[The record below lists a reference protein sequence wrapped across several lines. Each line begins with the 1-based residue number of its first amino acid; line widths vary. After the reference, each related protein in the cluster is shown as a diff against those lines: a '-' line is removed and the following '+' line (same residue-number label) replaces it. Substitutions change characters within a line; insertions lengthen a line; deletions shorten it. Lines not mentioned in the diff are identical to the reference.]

1 MNTTTAA
8 KQAGVTVD
16 TIRTWA
22 RMGAIRATKQ
32 VGRWAIDPVSLRRRI
47 AMGTPTATTTKK
59 VTMKNTNITITVDGA
74 QLYLTAPYSPAA
86 NADYKG
92 LNGRWAPARKA
103 WKFAANDIEAV
114 RETVRDHF
122 GYDDRPVE
130 TVTVRVALEG
140 EFSRGD
146 NELEMFSRTLA
157 RRPGRDA
164 DVELA
169 RGVRLIDGQ
178 FDGSAGSTRYPS
190 LGDVDGIVL
199 EVRDVP
205 ADHTD
210 LTEEGVTI
218 MTPDAPAEVDTA
230 RAALEAERATLIA
243 RLAEIDAQL
252 AQ

>member
-1 MNTTTAA
+1 MNTSTAA
-8 KQAGVTVD
+8 KQAGVAVD

-22 RMGAIRATKQ
+22 RMGAVKATKRF
-32 VGRWAIDPVSLRRRI
+32 GRWTIDSLSLARRI
-47 AMGTPTATTTKK
+47 AMGTPQATKEK
-59 VTMKNTNITITVDGA
+59 VTVKNTDISITIEGA
-74 QLYLTAPYSPAA
+74 HLFLVAPYSPAA

-92 LNGRWAPARKA
+92 LNGRWTPARKA
-103 WKFAANDIEAV
+103 WKFAAGDLDAV

-122 GYDDRPVE
+122 GYDDRPMKV
-130 TVTVRVALEG
+130 VNVRVALEG

-146 NELEMFSRTLA
+146 NELEMFSRTIA
-157 RRPGRDA
+157 RRPYRDGA
-164 DVELA
+164 VELD
-169 RGVRLIDGQ
+169 RGVRIIQGQ

-199 EVRDVP
+199 EVRNVP

-218 MTPDAPAEVDTA
+218 LETDAPAEVDTA
-230 RAALEAERATLIA
+230 RAALESERAALVA